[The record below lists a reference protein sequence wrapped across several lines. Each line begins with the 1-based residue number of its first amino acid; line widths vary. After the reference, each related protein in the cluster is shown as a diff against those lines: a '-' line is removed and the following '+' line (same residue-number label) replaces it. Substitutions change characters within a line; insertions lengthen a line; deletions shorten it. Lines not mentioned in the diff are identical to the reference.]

1 MLDWLTRALSQISP
15 EGFVSGTLALLA
27 AIVRILG
34 AVMEARTT
42 REFKHKVRSIPPSDF
57 VAPDREGIEQEN
69 ERLRGDLCRLQ
80 WRIDELETQ
89 LTEVG
94 RDHGHTARAL
104 THERD
109 ECDRL
114 RVRIGEL
121 KDELSKRRSS
131 PSVDN
136 VYAPT
141 AIDDRPTPKMGTRK
155 VRR

>member
-1 MLDWLTRALSQISP
+1 MLDWLTQLLSQISP
-15 EGFVSGTLALLA
+15 EGFVSGTVALLV

-34 AVMEARTT
+34 AVMESRTT
-42 REFKHKVRSIPPSDF
+42 RQFKHKARSIPPSDF
-57 VAPDREGIEQEN
+57 ISPEREGIEQEN

-109 ECDRL
+109 ECERL
-114 RVRIGEL
+114 RIRLGEL
-121 KDELSKRRSS
+121 KDELINRRSS
-131 PSVDN
+131 PDPIAV
-136 VYAPT
+136 
-141 AIDDRPTPKMGTRK
+141 DDRPTPKMGTRK